1 MLRLRTFAGCTT
13 CTDAVARTAVMVS
26 PLFRCPVCSKAR
38 SVAVGGGAARL
49 GAALA
54 ALRRDLRH
62 ETALWHAAG
71 GTALATGHSSA
82 AAVCVAQVLVLASR
96 EAPTPHMRYCS
107 VGFALGA
114 FRNANALAQ
123 RGLASAEGLLT
134 AEHLSNIVVS
144 WAGVLPLLL
153 ADPHTVVALLE
164 AAAEQVWQQREAVG
178 VDLALKHVMGALAS
192 VYQGLVGVFGDDD
205 PAAVA
210 AATNA
215 RDPKTRHSSLR
226 RILEWQR
233 EEQGAAR
240 GNAAALAVLQVEQT
254 AAMQEGACAKSES
267 AGDDSDVGEEG
278 QKGEEEGEE
287 EEEEEGVFPLLRLH
301 SDPLSVVLGMLSP
314 QRVLW
319 GIGLA
324 NRRLSLACRDPLMW
338 RLLFKARWPNVQC
351 IGHLDTDPHNWLRLY
366 INRRALTHLAASK
379 RKQQL
384 RWLRN
389 NKRGRK
395 RLAPALRPCK
405 VCSCSK
411 TRLYREG
418 EEMARHVTRAHGV
431 WLAKT
436 FPGSEVGAAAAA
448 AAGTGKKTGAVVGA
462 AAVTIDEKKTKTQK
476 QRKRRRKRQRVGA
489 SGAE

>member
-49 GAALA
+49 GATLA

-153 ADPHTVVALLE
+153 ADPHKVVALLE

-210 AATNA
+210 AATHA
-215 RDPKTRHSSLR
+215 HDPKTRHSSLR

-240 GNAAALAVLQVEQT
+240 GNAAALAVLRVEQT
-254 AAMQEGACAKSES
+254 VAMQESACAESEL
-267 AGDDSDVGEEG
+267 AGDDSDVREEG
-278 QKGEEEGEE
+278 QKGEE

-301 SDPLSVVLGMLSP
+301 RDPLSVVLGMLSP

-418 EEMARHVTRAHGV
+418 EEMARHVTRAHGAR
-431 WLAKT
+431 LAKT
-436 FPGSEVGAAAAA
+436 FPGSEVGAAAVA
-448 AAGTGKKTGAVVGA
+448 AAGTGRKTGAVVEA
-462 AAVTIDEKKTKTQK
+462 DAVTIDEIDEKKTTTKK
-476 QRKRRRKRQRVGA
+476 QRRRKRQRVGA
-489 SGAE
+489 GGAE